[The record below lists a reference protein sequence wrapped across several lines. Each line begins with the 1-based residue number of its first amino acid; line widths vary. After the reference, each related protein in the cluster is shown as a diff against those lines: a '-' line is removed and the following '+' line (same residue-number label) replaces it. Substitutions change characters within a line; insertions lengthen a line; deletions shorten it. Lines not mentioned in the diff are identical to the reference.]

1 MFILRTSVVT
11 VLWLPCD
18 PVTLNHVLSPVAS
31 QHSLLWQ
38 HIEGSRYHL
47 LPPGEV
53 AEELNKEFPMDPTT
67 RQYFTLLY
75 GILSLETHEFRY
87 VSAGHPSPL
96 YLSSTAEPVFV
107 EAPGFPIGFFKEV
120 SYKERSIRMK
130 AGDRLYLYSDGITE
144 ARNEDDEEFGKGR
157 LINGLQQSCT
167 YPISMDEMVQ
177 VREGTQTPPPAKS
190 FEGEGKRP
198 SLKES
203 LSYLLESVEEWCG
216 NTRLED
222 DVSVLAVEIVE

>member
-1 MFILRTSVVT
+1 MTS
-11 VLWLPCD
+11 
-18 PVTLNHVLSPVAS
+18 SPKGAVENS
-31 QHSLLWQ
+31 QGRSLLWQ

-53 AEELNKEFPMDPTT
+53 AKELNKKFPMDPET

-87 VSAGHPSPL
+87 VSAGHPGPL

-120 SYKERSIRMK
+120 RYKERSIRMK

-144 ARNEDDEEFGKGR
+144 ARNKDDDEFGKER
-157 LINGLQQSCT
+157 LINALEQSCT
-167 YPISMDEMVQ
+167 YPVSMDEVVQ
-177 VREGTQTPPPAKS
+177 VRERTPAPLPEKS
-190 FEGEGKRP
+190 FEGGSKLP

-203 LSYLLESVEEWCG
+203 LSCLLGSVEEWCG

-222 DVSVLAVEIVE
+222 DVSVLAVKIVE